1 MPEICR
7 FYGLVIAMFADDHNP
22 PHFHV
27 RYGSYR
33 ASITIDKGLVTG
45 QLPRRALNKV
55 FVWMDEHREELLE
68 NWRRIQNDEELI
80 AIEPLK

>member
-80 AIEPLK
+80 AIEPLQ